1 MTTRANDDAV
11 RAAYGFDKDLPEE
24 EIVARGACA
33 PYGVPVP
40 RKRPAGG

>member
-24 EIVARGACA
+24 EIVARLMGL
-33 PYGVPVP
+33 YE
-40 RKRPAGG
+40 RLAGEKGKA